1 MKQKIINGILYSA
14 AGSFWWGIIG
24 VLYFKY
30 VSFVGHI
37 ELVIHRTIWTAFILI
52 FTTTY
57 LSKWHIVLSIVKD
70 FKKLSILFLTGIII
84 LTNWGVW
91 IYAVVTNRLIDASF
105 GYYIF
110 PILSVFF
117 GIVFL
122 KEPKN
127 KNKIISILLVFLAVI
142 ILLFN
147 FKSLPWIGLTVALC
161 WSTYNLIRKKIDI
174 PADIGLFIE
183 TLLLSPIA
191 ILAFYFIS
199 KDGNNF
205 FTLSDLNL
213 AFILFFA
220 GLMTLVPLYLY
231 LKGVELAGL
240 GTTGMIFF
248 LAPTG
253 QFLLGFF
260 YFEESFSVV
269 KLLSFCIIWVAVF
282 IYLKDL
288 NSSFK
293 K

>member
-14 AGSFWWGIIG
+14 VGSFWWGIIG

-57 LSKWHIVLSIVKD
+57 LSKWNIVLSIVKD
-70 FKKLSILFLTGIII
+70 FKKLSILFLTGLLIF
-84 LTNWGVW
+84 TNWGLW

-117 GIVFL
+117 GIVFF
-122 KEPKN
+122 KEQTN
-127 KNKIISILLVFLAVI
+127 RNRIISILLVFLAVI

-147 FKSLPWIGLTVALC
+147 FESLPWIGLSVALS
-161 WSTYNLIRKKIDI
+161 WSFYNLIRKKINI
-174 PADIGLFIE
+174 PADIGLFVE

-199 KDGNNF
+199 KEGNNF
-205 FTLSDLNL
+205 FTFSDLNL
-213 AFILFFA
+213 AFILFLA

-248 LAPTG
+248 IAPTG

-260 YFEESFSVV
+260 YFEESFNAV

-288 NSSFK
+288 NSGFK

>member
-14 AGSFWWGIIG
+14 VGSFWWGIIG

-30 VSFVGHI
+30 VSFVGHV

-57 LSKWHIVLSIVKD
+57 LSKWNIVLSIVKD
-70 FKKLSILFLTGIII
+70 FKKLSILFLTGLLIF
-84 LTNWGVW
+84 TNWGLW

-117 GIVFL
+117 GIVFF
-122 KEPKN
+122 KEQTN
-127 KNKIISILLVFLAVI
+127 RNKIISILLVFLAVI

-147 FKSLPWIGLTVALC
+147 FESLPWIGLSVALS
-161 WSTYNLIRKKIDI
+161 WSFYNLIRKKINI
-174 PADIGLFIE
+174 PADIGLFVE

-199 KDGNNF
+199 KEGNNF
-205 FTLSDLNL
+205 FTFSDLNL
-213 AFILFFA
+213 AFILFLA

-248 LAPTG
+248 IAPTG

-260 YFEESFSVV
+260 YFEESFNAV

-288 NSSFK
+288 NSGFK

>member
-14 AGSFWWGIIG
+14 VGSFWWGIIG

-57 LSKWHIVLSIVKD
+57 LSKWNIVLSIVKD
-70 FKKLSILFLTGIII
+70 FKKLSILFLTGLLIFA
-84 LTNWGVW
+84 NWGLW

-117 GIVFL
+117 GIVFF
-122 KEPKN
+122 KEQTN
-127 KNKIISILLVFLAVI
+127 RSKIISILLVFLAVI

-147 FKSLPWIGLTVALC
+147 FESLPWIGLSVALS
-161 WSTYNLIRKKIDI
+161 WSFYNLIRKKINI
-174 PADIGLFIE
+174 PADIGLFVE

-199 KDGNNF
+199 KEGNNF
-205 FTLSDLNL
+205 FTFSDLNL
-213 AFILFFA
+213 AFILFLA

-240 GTTGMIFF
+240 GTSGMIFF
-248 LAPTG
+248 IAPTG

-260 YFEESFSVV
+260 YFEESFNAV

-288 NSSFK
+288 NSGFK

>member
-37 ELVIHRTIWTAFILI
+37 ELVVHRTIWTAFILI

-57 LSKWHIVLSIVKD
+57 LSKWNIVLSIVKD

-84 LTNWGVW
+84 LANWGIW

-147 FKSLPWIGLTVALC
+147 FESLPWIGLTVALC

-199 KDGNNF
+199 KSGNNF

-213 AFILFFA
+213 AFTLFLA
-220 GLMTLVPLYLY
+220 GLITLVPLYLY

-248 LAPTG
+248 VTPTC

-260 YFEESFSVV
+260 YYEESFSAV

>member
-14 AGSFWWGIIG
+14 VGSFWWGIIG

-30 VSFVGHI
+30 VSFVGHV

-57 LSKWHIVLSIVKD
+57 LSKWNIVLSILKD
-70 FKKLSILFLTGIII
+70 FKKLSILFLTGLLIF
-84 LTNWGVW
+84 TNWGLW

-117 GIVFL
+117 GIVFF
-122 KEPKN
+122 KEQTN
-127 KNKIISILLVFLAVI
+127 RNKIISILLVFLAVI

-147 FKSLPWIGLTVALC
+147 FESLPWIGLSVALS
-161 WSTYNLIRKKIDI
+161 WSFYNLIRKKINI
-174 PADIGLFIE
+174 PADIGLFVE

-199 KDGNNF
+199 KEGNNF
-205 FTLSDLNL
+205 FTFSDLNL
-213 AFILFFA
+213 AFILFLA

-248 LAPTG
+248 IAPTG

-260 YFEESFSVV
+260 YFEESFNAV

-288 NSSFK
+288 NSGFK

>member
-14 AGSFWWGIIG
+14 VGSFWWGIIG

-57 LSKWHIVLSIVKD
+57 LSKWNIVLSIVKD
-70 FKKLSILFLTGIII
+70 FKKLSILFLTGLLIF
-84 LTNWGVW
+84 TNWGLW

-117 GIVFL
+117 GIVFF
-122 KEPKN
+122 KEQTN
-127 KNKIISILLVFLAVI
+127 RNKIISILLVFLAVI

-147 FKSLPWIGLTVALC
+147 FESLPWIGLSVALS
-161 WSTYNLIRKKIDI
+161 WSFYNLIRKKINI
-174 PADIGLFIE
+174 PADIGLFVE

-199 KDGNNF
+199 KKGNNF
-205 FTLSDLNL
+205 FTFSDLNL
-213 AFILFFA
+213 AFILFLA

-240 GTTGMIFF
+240 GTSGMIFF
-248 LAPTG
+248 IAPTG

-260 YFEESFSVV
+260 YFEESFNAV

-288 NSSFK
+288 NSGFK

>member
-14 AGSFWWGIIG
+14 VGSFWWGIVG

-57 LSKWHIVLSIVKD
+57 LSKWNIVLSIVKD
-70 FKKLSILFLTGIII
+70 FKKLSILFLTGLLIF
-84 LTNWGVW
+84 TNWGLW

-117 GIVFL
+117 GIVFF
-122 KEPKN
+122 KEQTN
-127 KNKIISILLVFLAVI
+127 RNKIISILLVFLAVI

-147 FKSLPWIGLTVALC
+147 FESLPWIGLSVALS
-161 WSTYNLIRKKIDI
+161 WSFYNLIRKKINI
-174 PADIGLFIE
+174 PADIGLFVE

-199 KDGNNF
+199 KEGNNF
-205 FTLSDLNL
+205 FTFSDLNL
-213 AFILFFA
+213 AFILFLA

-248 LAPTG
+248 IAPTG

-260 YFEESFSVV
+260 YFEESFNAV

-288 NSSFK
+288 NSGFK

>member
-14 AGSFWWGIIG
+14 VGSFWWGIIG

-57 LSKWHIVLSIVKD
+57 LSKWNIVLSILKD
-70 FKKLSILFLTGIII
+70 FKKLSILFLTGLLIF
-84 LTNWGVW
+84 TNWGLW

-117 GIVFL
+117 GIVFF
-122 KEPKN
+122 KEQTN
-127 KNKIISILLVFLAVI
+127 RNKIISILLVFLAVI

-147 FKSLPWIGLTVALC
+147 FESLPWIGLSVALS
-161 WSTYNLIRKKIDI
+161 WSFYNLIRKKIDI
-174 PADIGLFIE
+174 PADIGLFVE

-199 KDGNNF
+199 KEGNNF

-213 AFILFFA
+213 AFILFLA

-260 YFEESFSVV
+260 YFEESFNAV

-288 NSSFK
+288 NSGFK

>member
-57 LSKWHIVLSIVKD
+57 LSKWNVVLSIVKD
-70 FKKLSILFLTGIII
+70 FKKLSILFLTGLII
-84 LTNWGVW
+84 LANWGIW

-147 FKSLPWIGLTVALC
+147 FESLPWIGLSVALC
-161 WSTYNLIRKKIDI
+161 WSIYNLIRKKIDI

-191 ILAFYFIS
+191 ILVFYFIS

-205 FTLSDLNL
+205 FTLNDLNL
-213 AFILFFA
+213 AFILFLA
-220 GLMTLVPLYLY
+220 GLMTLIPLYLY

-248 LAPTG
+248 ITPTC
-253 QFLLGFF
+253 QFLLGIF
-260 YFEESFSVV
+260 YYQESFNAV

-288 NSSFK
+288 NSGFK

>member
-14 AGSFWWGIIG
+14 VGSFWWGIIG

-57 LSKWHIVLSIVKD
+57 LSKWNIVLSIVKD
-70 FKKLSILFLTGIII
+70 FKKLSILFLTGLLIF
-84 LTNWGVW
+84 TNWGLW

-117 GIVFL
+117 GIVFF
-122 KEPKN
+122 KEQTN
-127 KNKIISILLVFLAVI
+127 RNKIISILLVFLAVI

-147 FKSLPWIGLTVALC
+147 FESLPWIGLSVALS
-161 WSTYNLIRKKIDI
+161 WSFYNLIRKKINI
-174 PADIGLFIE
+174 PADIGLFVE

-199 KDGNNF
+199 KEGNNF
-205 FTLSDLNL
+205 FTFGDLNL
-213 AFILFFA
+213 AFILFLA

-248 LAPTG
+248 IAPTG

-260 YFEESFSVV
+260 YFEESFNAV

-288 NSSFK
+288 NSGFK

>member
-84 LTNWGVW
+84 LTNWGIW

-174 PADIGLFIE
+174 PADVGLFIE

-191 ILAFYFIS
+191 ILVFYFIS

-213 AFILFFA
+213 AFILFLA

-260 YFEESFSVV
+260 YFEESFNVV

-288 NSSFK
+288 NSGFK

>member
-1 MKQKIINGILYSA
+1 M
-14 AGSFWWGIIG
+14 
-24 VLYFKY
+24 
-30 VSFVGHI
+30 
-37 ELVIHRTIWTAFILI
+37 
-52 FTTTY
+52 
-57 LSKWHIVLSIVKD
+57 
-70 FKKLSILFLTGIII
+70 
-84 LTNWGVW
+84 
-91 IYAVVTNRLIDASF
+91 
-105 GYYIF
+105 
-110 PILSVFF
+110 
-117 GIVFL
+117 
-122 KEPKN
+122 
-127 KNKIISILLVFLAVI
+127 AVI

-174 PADIGLFIE
+174 PADVGLFIE

-191 ILAFYFIS
+191 ILVFYFIS

-213 AFILFFA
+213 AFILFLA

-260 YFEESFSVV
+260 YFEESFNVV

-288 NSSFK
+288 NSGFK

>member
-14 AGSFWWGIIG
+14 VGSFWWGIVG

-57 LSKWHIVLSIVKD
+57 LSKWNIVLSIVKD
-70 FKKLSILFLTGIII
+70 FKKLSILFLTGLLIF
-84 LTNWGVW
+84 TNWGLW

-117 GIVFL
+117 GIVFF
-122 KEPKN
+122 KEQTN
-127 KNKIISILLVFLAVI
+127 RNKIISILLVFLAVI

-147 FKSLPWIGLTVALC
+147 FESLPWIGLSVALS
-161 WSTYNLIRKKIDI
+161 WSFYNLIRKKINI
-174 PADIGLFIE
+174 PADVGLFVE

-199 KDGNNF
+199 KEGNNF
-205 FTLSDLNL
+205 FTFSDLNL
-213 AFILFFA
+213 AFILFLA

-240 GTTGMIFF
+240 GTSGMIFF
-248 LAPTG
+248 IAPTG

-260 YFEESFSVV
+260 YFEESFNAV

>member
-14 AGSFWWGIIG
+14 VGSFWWGIIG

-57 LSKWHIVLSIVKD
+57 LSKWNIVLSIVKD
-70 FKKLSILFLTGIII
+70 FKKLSILFLTGLLIF
-84 LTNWGVW
+84 TNWGLW

-117 GIVFL
+117 GIVFF
-122 KEPKN
+122 KEQTN
-127 KNKIISILLVFLAVI
+127 RNRIISILLVFLAVI

-147 FKSLPWIGLTVALC
+147 FESLPWIGLSVALS
-161 WSTYNLIRKKIDI
+161 WSFYNLIRKKINI
-174 PADIGLFIE
+174 PADIGLFVE

-199 KDGNNF
+199 KEGNNF
-205 FTLSDLNL
+205 FTFSDLNL
-213 AFILFFA
+213 AFILFLA

-240 GTTGMIFF
+240 GTSGMIFF
-248 LAPTG
+248 IAPTG

-260 YFEESFSVV
+260 YFEESFNAV

>member
-14 AGSFWWGIIG
+14 VGSFWWGIIG

-57 LSKWHIVLSIVKD
+57 LSKWNIVLSIVKD
-70 FKKLSILFLTGIII
+70 FKKLSILFLTGLLIF
-84 LTNWGVW
+84 TNWGLW

-117 GIVFL
+117 GIVFF
-122 KEPKN
+122 KEQTN
-127 KNKIISILLVFLAVI
+127 RNKIISILLVFLAVI

-147 FKSLPWIGLTVALC
+147 FESLPWIGLSVALS
-161 WSTYNLIRKKIDI
+161 WSFYNLIRKKINI
-174 PADIGLFIE
+174 PADIGLFVE

-199 KDGNNF
+199 KEGNNF
-205 FTLSDLNL
+205 FTFSDLNL
-213 AFILFFA
+213 AFILFLA

-240 GTTGMIFF
+240 GTSGMIFF
-248 LAPTG
+248 IAPTG

-260 YFEESFSVV
+260 YFEESFNAV

>member
-14 AGSFWWGIIG
+14 VGSFWWGIIG

-57 LSKWHIVLSIVKD
+57 LSKWNIVLSIVKD
-70 FKKLSILFLTGIII
+70 FKKLSILFLTGLLIFA
-84 LTNWGVW
+84 NWGLW

-117 GIVFL
+117 GIVFF
-122 KEPKN
+122 KEQTN
-127 KNKIISILLVFLAVI
+127 RSKIISILLVFLAVI

-147 FKSLPWIGLTVALC
+147 FESLPWIGLSVALS
-161 WSTYNLIRKKIDI
+161 WSFYNLIRKKINI
-174 PADIGLFIE
+174 PADVGLFVE

-199 KDGNNF
+199 KEGNNF
-205 FTLSDLNL
+205 FTFSDLNL
-213 AFILFFA
+213 AFILFLA

-240 GTTGMIFF
+240 GTAGMIFF
-248 LAPTG
+248 VAPTG

-260 YFEESFSVV
+260 YFEESFNAV

-288 NSSFK
+288 NSGFK

>member
-37 ELVIHRTIWTAFILI
+37 ELVIHRTIWTAVILI

-213 AFILFFA
+213 AFILFLA

-260 YFEESFSVV
+260 YFEESFNVV

-288 NSSFK
+288 NSGFK

>member
-14 AGSFWWGIIG
+14 VGSFWWGIIG

-57 LSKWHIVLSIVKD
+57 LSKWNIVLSIVKD
-70 FKKLSILFLTGIII
+70 FKKLSILFLTGLLIF
-84 LTNWGVW
+84 TNWGLW

-117 GIVFL
+117 GIVFF
-122 KEPKN
+122 KEQTN
-127 KNKIISILLVFLAVI
+127 RNKIISISLVFLAVI

-147 FKSLPWIGLTVALC
+147 FESLPWIGLSVALS
-161 WSTYNLIRKKIDI
+161 WSFYNLIRKKINI
-174 PADIGLFIE
+174 PADVGLFVE

-199 KDGNNF
+199 KEGNNF
-205 FTLSDLNL
+205 FTFTDLNL
-213 AFILFFA
+213 AFILFLA

-240 GTTGMIFF
+240 GTSGMIFF
-248 LAPTG
+248 IAPTG

-260 YFEESFSVV
+260 YFEESFNAV

>member
-14 AGSFWWGIIG
+14 VGSFWWGIIG

-57 LSKWHIVLSIVKD
+57 LSKWNIVLSIVKD
-70 FKKLSILFLTGIII
+70 FKKLSILFLTGLLIF
-84 LTNWGVW
+84 TNWGLW

-117 GIVFL
+117 GIVFF
-122 KEPKN
+122 KEQTN
-127 KNKIISILLVFLAVI
+127 RNKIISISLVFLAVI

-147 FKSLPWIGLTVALC
+147 FESLPWIGLSVALS
-161 WSTYNLIRKKIDI
+161 WSFYNLIRKKINI
-174 PADIGLFIE
+174 PADIGLFVE

-199 KDGNNF
+199 KEGNNF
-205 FTLSDLNL
+205 FTFGDLNL
-213 AFILFFA
+213 AFILFLA

-248 LAPTG
+248 IAPTG

-260 YFEESFSVV
+260 YFEESFNAV

-288 NSSFK
+288 NSGFK

>member
-14 AGSFWWGIIG
+14 VGSFWWGIIG

-57 LSKWHIVLSIVKD
+57 LSKWNIVLSIVKD
-70 FKKLSILFLTGIII
+70 FKKLSILFLTGLLIF
-84 LTNWGVW
+84 TNWGLW

-117 GIVFL
+117 GIVFF
-122 KEPKN
+122 KEQTN
-127 KNKIISILLVFLAVI
+127 RNKIISILLVFLAVI

-147 FKSLPWIGLTVALC
+147 FQSFPWIGLSVALS
-161 WSTYNLIRKKIDI
+161 WSFYNLIRKKINI
-174 PADIGLFIE
+174 PADIGLFVE

-199 KDGNNF
+199 KEGNNF
-205 FTLSDLNL
+205 FTFSDLNL
-213 AFILFFA
+213 AFILFLA

-240 GTTGMIFF
+240 GTSGMIFF
-248 LAPTG
+248 IAPTG

-260 YFEESFSVV
+260 YFEESFNAV

-288 NSSFK
+288 NSGFK

>member
-1 MKQKIINGILYSA
+1 MKKKTFNGILYSA
-14 AGSFWWGIIG
+14 VGSFWWGIIG

-57 LSKWHIVLSIVKD
+57 LSKWNIVLSIVKD
-70 FKKLSILFLTGIII
+70 FKKLSILFLTGLLIF
-84 LTNWGVW
+84 TNWGLW

-117 GIVFL
+117 GIVFF
-122 KEPKN
+122 KEQTN
-127 KNKIISILLVFLAVI
+127 RNKIISISLVFLAVI

-147 FKSLPWIGLTVALC
+147 FESLPWIGLSVALS
-161 WSTYNLIRKKIDI
+161 WSFYNLIRKKINI
-174 PADIGLFIE
+174 PADIGLFVE

-199 KDGNNF
+199 KEGNNF
-205 FTLSDLNL
+205 FTFSDLNL
-213 AFILFFA
+213 AFILFLA

-240 GTTGMIFF
+240 GTSGMIFF
-248 LAPTG
+248 IAPTG

-260 YFEESFSVV
+260 YFEESFNAV

>member
-37 ELVIHRTIWTAFILI
+37 ELVIHRTIWTVFILI

-57 LSKWHIVLSIVKD
+57 LSKWNILLSIVRD
-70 FKKLSILFLTGIII
+70 FKKLSVLFLTGLII
-84 LTNWGVW
+84 LANWTIW

-147 FKSLPWIGLTVALC
+147 FESLPWIGLTVALC

-199 KDGNNF
+199 KSGNNF

-213 AFILFFA
+213 AFTLFLA

-248 LAPTG
+248 VTPTC

-260 YFEESFSVV
+260 YYEESFSAV

>member
-14 AGSFWWGIIG
+14 VGSFWWGIIG

-57 LSKWHIVLSIVKD
+57 LSKWNIVLSIVKD
-70 FKKLSILFLTGIII
+70 FKKLSILFLTGLLIF
-84 LTNWGVW
+84 TNWGLW

-117 GIVFL
+117 GIVFF
-122 KEPKN
+122 KEQTN
-127 KNKIISILLVFLAVI
+127 RNKIISISLVFLAVI

-147 FKSLPWIGLTVALC
+147 FESLPWIGLSVALS
-161 WSTYNLIRKKIDI
+161 WSFYNLIRKKIDI
-174 PADIGLFIE
+174 PADIGLFVE

-199 KDGNNF
+199 KEGNNF
-205 FTLSDLNL
+205 FTFSDLNL
-213 AFILFFA
+213 AFILFLA

-248 LAPTG
+248 IAPTG

-260 YFEESFSVV
+260 YFEESFNAV

-288 NSSFK
+288 NSGFK

>member
-57 LSKWHIVLSIVKD
+57 LSKWNIVLSIVKD
-70 FKKLSILFLTGIII
+70 FKKLSILFLTGLLIFA
-84 LTNWGVW
+84 NWGLW

-117 GIVFL
+117 GIVFF
-122 KEPKN
+122 KEQTN
-127 KNKIISILLVFLAVI
+127 RNKIISILLVFLAVT

-147 FKSLPWIGLTVALC
+147 FESLPWIGLSVALS
-161 WSTYNLIRKKIDI
+161 WSFYNLIRKKINI
-174 PADIGLFIE
+174 PADIGLFVE

-199 KDGNNF
+199 KEGNNF
-205 FTLSDLNL
+205 FTFSDLNL
-213 AFILFFA
+213 AFILFLA

-248 LAPTG
+248 IAPTG

-260 YFEESFSVV
+260 YFEESFNAV

-288 NSSFK
+288 NSGFK

>member
-37 ELVIHRTIWTAFILI
+37 ELVIHRTIWTAVILI

-147 FKSLPWIGLTVALC
+147 FESLPWIGLTVALC

-191 ILAFYFIS
+191 ILVFYFIS

-213 AFILFFA
+213 AFILFLA

-288 NSSFK
+288 NSGFK

>member
-57 LSKWHIVLSIVKD
+57 LSKWNVVLSIVKD
-70 FKKLSILFLTGIII
+70 FKKLSILFLTGLII
-84 LTNWGVW
+84 LANWGIW

-117 GIVFL
+117 GIIFL

-147 FKSLPWIGLTVALC
+147 FESLPWIGLSVALC
-161 WSTYNLIRKKIDI
+161 WSIYNLIRKKI
-174 PADIGLFIE
+174 DIGLFIE

-199 KDGNNF
+199 KGGNNF

-213 AFILFFA
+213 AFILFLA

-260 YFEESFSVV
+260 YFEESFNVV

-288 NSSFK
+288 NSGFK

>member
-213 AFILFFA
+213 AFILFLA

-260 YFEESFSVV
+260 YFEESFNVV

-288 NSSFK
+288 NSGFK

>member
-37 ELVIHRTIWTAFILI
+37 ELIIHRTIWTAFILI

-57 LSKWHIVLSIVKD
+57 LSKWNIVLSIVKD

-84 LTNWGVW
+84 LANWGIW

-147 FKSLPWIGLTVALC
+147 FESLPWIGLTVALC

-199 KDGNNF
+199 KSGNNF

-213 AFILFFA
+213 AFTLFLA

-248 LAPTG
+248 VTPTC

-260 YFEESFSVV
+260 YYEESFSAV

>member
-14 AGSFWWGIIG
+14 IGSFWWGIIG

-57 LSKWHIVLSIVKD
+57 LSKWNIVLSIVKD
-70 FKKLSILFLTGIII
+70 FKKLSILFLTGLLIF
-84 LTNWGVW
+84 TNWGLW

-117 GIVFL
+117 GIVFF
-122 KEPKN
+122 KEQTN
-127 KNKIISILLVFLAVI
+127 RNKIISISLVFLAVI

-147 FKSLPWIGLTVALC
+147 FESLPWIGLSVALS
-161 WSTYNLIRKKIDI
+161 WSFYNLIRKKINI
-174 PADIGLFIE
+174 PADIGLFVE

-199 KDGNNF
+199 KEGNNF
-205 FTLSDLNL
+205 FTFSDLNL
-213 AFILFFA
+213 AFILFLA

-240 GTTGMIFF
+240 GTSGMIFF
-248 LAPTG
+248 IAPTG

-260 YFEESFSVV
+260 YFEESFNAV

-288 NSSFK
+288 NSGFK

>member
-57 LSKWHIVLSIVKD
+57 LSKWNIVLSIVKD
-70 FKKLSILFLTGIII
+70 FKKLSILFLTGLLIF
-84 LTNWGVW
+84 TNWGLW

-117 GIVFL
+117 GIVFF
-122 KEPKN
+122 KEQTN
-127 KNKIISILLVFLAVI
+127 RNKIISILLVFLAVI

-147 FKSLPWIGLTVALC
+147 FESLPWIGLSVALS
-161 WSTYNLIRKKIDI
+161 WSFYNLIRKKIDI
-174 PADIGLFIE
+174 PADIGLFVE

-199 KDGNNF
+199 KEGNNF

-213 AFILFFA
+213 AFILFLA

-248 LAPTG
+248 IAPTG

-260 YFEESFSVV
+260 YFEESFNAV

-288 NSSFK
+288 NSGFK

>member
-14 AGSFWWGIIG
+14 VGSFWWGIIG

-57 LSKWHIVLSIVKD
+57 LSKWNIVLSIVKD
-70 FKKLSILFLTGIII
+70 FKKLSILFLTGLLIF
-84 LTNWGVW
+84 TNWGLW

-117 GIVFL
+117 GIVFF
-122 KEPKN
+122 KEQTN
-127 KNKIISILLVFLAVI
+127 RNKIISISLVFLAVI

-147 FKSLPWIGLTVALC
+147 FESLPWIGLSVAFT
-161 WSTYNLIRKKIDI
+161 WSFYNLIRKKINI
-174 PADIGLFIE
+174 PADIGLFVE

-199 KDGNNF
+199 KEGNNF
-205 FTLSDLNL
+205 FTFSDLNL
-213 AFILFFA
+213 AFILFLA

-240 GTTGMIFF
+240 GTSGMIFF
-248 LAPTG
+248 IAPTG

-260 YFEESFSVV
+260 YFEESFNAV

-288 NSSFK
+288 NSGFK

>member
-37 ELVIHRTIWTAFILI
+37 ELVIHRTIWTAVILI

-57 LSKWHIVLSIVKD
+57 LSKWNIVLSIIKD
-70 FKKLSILFLTGIII
+70 FKKLSILFLTGLII
-84 LTNWGVW
+84 LANWGIW

-147 FKSLPWIGLTVALC
+147 FESLPWIGLTVALC

-199 KDGNNF
+199 KSGNNF

-213 AFILFFA
+213 AFTLFLA

-248 LAPTG
+248 VTPTC

-260 YFEESFSVV
+260 YYEESFSAV

>member
-14 AGSFWWGIIG
+14 VGSFWWGIIG

-30 VSFVGHI
+30 VSFVGHV

-57 LSKWHIVLSIVKD
+57 LSKWNIVLSIVKD
-70 FKKLSILFLTGIII
+70 FKKLSILFLTGLLIF
-84 LTNWGVW
+84 TNWGLW

-117 GIVFL
+117 GIIFF
-122 KEPKN
+122 KEQTN
-127 KNKIISILLVFLAVI
+127 RNKIISILLVFLAVI

-147 FKSLPWIGLTVALC
+147 FESLPWIGLSVAFT
-161 WSTYNLIRKKIDI
+161 WSFYNLIRKKINI
-174 PADIGLFIE
+174 PADIGLFVE

-199 KDGNNF
+199 KEGNNF
-205 FTLSDLNL
+205 FTFSDLNL
-213 AFILFFA
+213 AFILFLA

-248 LAPTG
+248 IAPTG

-260 YFEESFSVV
+260 YFEESFNAV

-288 NSSFK
+288 NSGFK

>member
-24 VLYFKY
+24 VIYFKY

-52 FTTTY
+52 LTTTY

-84 LTNWGVW
+84 LTNWGIW

-174 PADIGLFIE
+174 PADVGLFIE

-199 KDGNNF
+199 RDGNNF

-213 AFILFFA
+213 AFILFLA

>member
-14 AGSFWWGIIG
+14 VGSFWWGIIG

-57 LSKWHIVLSIVKD
+57 LSKWNIVLSIVKD
-70 FKKLSILFLTGIII
+70 FKKLSILFLTGLLIF
-84 LTNWGVW
+84 TNWGLW

-117 GIVFL
+117 GIVFF
-122 KEPKN
+122 KEQTN
-127 KNKIISILLVFLAVI
+127 RNKIISISLVFLAVI

-147 FKSLPWIGLTVALC
+147 FESLPWIGLSVALS
-161 WSTYNLIRKKIDI
+161 WSFYNLIRKKINI
-174 PADIGLFIE
+174 PADIGLFVE

-199 KDGNNF
+199 KEGNNF
-205 FTLSDLNL
+205 FTFSDLNL
-213 AFILFFA
+213 AFILFLA

-248 LAPTG
+248 IAPTG

-260 YFEESFSVV
+260 YFEESFNAV

-288 NSSFK
+288 NSGFK

>member
-57 LSKWHIVLSIVKD
+57 LSKWNVVLSIVKD
-70 FKKLSILFLTGIII
+70 FKKLSILFLTGLII
-84 LTNWGVW
+84 LANWGIW

-117 GIVFL
+117 GIVFF
-122 KEPKN
+122 KEQIN

-147 FKSLPWIGLTVALC
+147 FQSLPWIGLSVALS
-161 WSTYNLIRKKIDI
+161 WSFYNLIRKKIDI
-174 PADIGLFIE
+174 PADIGLFVE

-199 KDGNNF
+199 KEGNNF

-213 AFILFFA
+213 AFILFLA

-260 YFEESFSVV
+260 YFEESFNAV

-288 NSSFK
+288 NSGFK

>member
-14 AGSFWWGIIG
+14 VGSFWWGIIG

-57 LSKWHIVLSIVKD
+57 LSKWNIVLSIVKD
-70 FKKLSILFLTGIII
+70 FKKLSILFLTGLLIF
-84 LTNWGVW
+84 TNWGLW

-117 GIVFL
+117 GIVFF
-122 KEPKN
+122 KEQTN
-127 KNKIISILLVFLAVI
+127 RNKIISISLVFLAVI

-147 FKSLPWIGLTVALC
+147 FESLPWIGLSVALS
-161 WSTYNLIRKKIDI
+161 WSFYNLIRKKINI
-174 PADIGLFIE
+174 PADIGLFVE

-199 KDGNNF
+199 KEGNNF
-205 FTLSDLNL
+205 FTFSDLNL
-213 AFILFFA
+213 AFILFLA

-240 GTTGMIFF
+240 GTSGMIFF
-248 LAPTG
+248 IAPTG

-260 YFEESFSVV
+260 YFEESFNAV

-288 NSSFK
+288 NSGFK